1 MKSSRVLPGAVLI
14 VCTILCSSITFAA
27 SNLNGFDALYVGDTT
42 TAINLL
48 SKPSTTDNIDSAET
62 CSRYLALATA
72 LVGSGKFAEAAPIVQ
87 HLLKDPCQFNTQ
99 WIAYELENL
108 GFLFELKGKY
118 TEAES
123 LYKRA
128 LELGKSN
135 YGSCS
140 FRYQLAEFYK
150 LRGRQDLAK
159 SYLDEAEGEARAE
172 RILGGDS
179 KATAYKEGANFFQK
193 CFRRGL
199 ACEKAGEGSTA
210 FLLYG
215 AAVHDATV
223 NPPKD
228 ANSAHLLSVMANSYQ
243 SEKHYRTAIKTYGKA
258 LAILK
263 GLPAPPSHIVREA
276 KLGLATTLDFVGD
289 STKAADIYF
298 SIPGGPKALA
308 KTVTEFAN
316 AHMIVQRAR
325 ASGDYE
331 LERKAQILYD
341 RAAGLAKGSK
351 AKVHVTMPPL

>member
-14 VCTILCSSITFAA
+14 VCTILCCSITFAA
-27 SNLNGFDALYVGDTT
+27 SNLAGFDALYVGDTT

-48 SKPSTTDNIDSAET
+48 RKPNTTDNIDSAET

-72 LVGSGKFAEAAPIVQ
+72 LVSSGKFAEAEPVVQ

-108 GFLFELKGKY
+108 GFLYELKGKY

-135 YGSCS
+135 FGSCS
-140 FRYQLAEFYK
+140 FKYQLAEFYK
-150 LRGRQDLAK
+150 LREKQDLAK
-159 SYLDEAEGEARAE
+159 QYLEEAETEAKAE
-172 RILGGDS
+172 HIFSGDS
-179 KATAYKEGANFFQK
+179 KAIAYKEGTNFFQK

-210 FLLYG
+210 FLLYA

-228 ANSAHLLSVMANSYQ
+228 ANSAHLLSVIANSYE
-243 SEKHYRTAIKTYGKA
+243 SEKHYGSAIKTYEKA

-263 GLPAPPSHIVREA
+263 PLHAPPAHVVREA
-276 KLGLATTLDFVGD
+276 KLGFATALDFSGN
-289 STKAADIYF
+289 STKAADVYF
-298 SIPGGPKALA
+298 SIPGGPKSLT
-308 KTVTEFAN
+308 KTLKEWADGYRYVE
-316 AHMIVQRAR
+316 RAR
-325 ASGDYE
+325 ASGDLE
-331 LERKAQILYD
+331 LERKAQLLYD
-341 RAAGLAKGSK
+341 RAAGLSKGSK
-351 AKVHVTMPPL
+351 LKVHVTMPPL